1 MIQVLAVASAGALLQ
16 LVALQPVPM
25 HLVILEKLPVVA
37 ALQQPAATATLNQ
50 TPSDTVLADGAPLI
64 EVQLMLLRAKTATRT
79 VTNMVAVPRT
89 NTVPLTVLPMP
100 VLLDTVVHLLLVAEL
115 VLLALLAILL
125 EEALPKDLLLL
136 VEAVMLRLAVLA
148 MLMRA
153 PSVLVDTPKVMPL
166 VESQTV
172 SVAVPDLLVL
182 ALLETLAA
190 LLT

>member
-1 MIQVLAVASAGALLQ
+1 VHM
-16 LVALQPVPM
+16 VALQPVLTLEVMP
-25 HLVILEKLPVVA
+25 EKLPVAA

-50 TPSDTVLADGAPLI
+50 TPLDTVLADGAPLI
-64 EVQLMLLRAKTATRT
+64 EVQLTLVHAKTATRT

-100 VLLDTVVHLLLVAEL
+100 VLVDTVVHLLSVAEL

-136 VEAVMLRLAVLA
+136 AEAVMLRLAVLA

-182 ALLETLAA
+182 AQLETLAA